1 MASKVK
7 SHLPQPKQQSKPVPS
22 VEWSNHL
29 GSFKQFKDARR
40 EWRGLCDGDSRWSKK
55 CSMATRTEFVRIVER
70 MDELATQIVQ
80 SAMAGIWASTANS
93 MSRCSRGDLYT
104 STMTAFGPFQ
114 PVARGISR
122 SSCASSTIVGSGSA
136 DGGDTT
142 IGSRPIVI
150 VNSSFVGSVAQRRG
164 FTCSEGWSALE
175 FINCDADDIAALPSV
190 VLKRRPREGM
200 ILLTHA
206 EEATERHDR
215 INCIASLLI
224 DHDVVNLSEMHTIA
238 SSLKMYEPFSVA
250 LDGDRPVHVA
260 APLPAKALHL
270 RFTGI
275 SVAYRCR
282 TRRSSDYQ
290 IPPTAL
296 CIRPGIQVG
305 TSCHAPPSWAHAPLS

>member
-55 CSMATRTEFVRIVER
+55 CSMAPRTEFVRIVER

-80 SAMAGIWASTANS
+80 SAYG
-93 MSRCSRGDLYT
+93 GDLG
-104 STMTAFGPFQ
+104 FDGKLD
-114 PVARGISR
+114 VAVFKGRFVYEHYDRLRTIP
-122 SSCASSTIVGSGSA
+122 ASGAWYLALELCLVEIVGSGSA

-142 IGSRPIVI
+142 IRSRPIVI

-164 FTCSEGWSALE
+164 FTCSVSWSALE
-175 FINCDADDIAALPSV
+175 FINCDANDIAALPSV
-190 VLKRRPREGM
+190 VLKPRPREGM

-215 INCIASLLI
+215 ISCIA
-224 DHDVVNLSEMHTIA
+224 
-238 SSLKMYEPFSVA
+238 
-250 LDGDRPVHVA
+250 
-260 APLPAKALHL
+260 
-270 RFTGI
+270 
-275 SVAYRCR
+275 
-282 TRRSSDYQ
+282 
-290 IPPTAL
+290 
-296 CIRPGIQVG
+296 
-305 TSCHAPPSWAHAPLS
+305 